1 MSGNIVTDVY
11 QQISSYLY
19 KGITMNTVVPKI
31 IFSLFFIVPLT
42 TYANNYDFKSGLW
55 EITTTAEI
63 IDTDAP
69 PEIEKMIRSMANNVE
84 TECINSPTAIFE
96 PDADDVQECKLNIKR
111 TSSNKLLFE
120 EVCTDAEGGGFS
132 NTAGEMNLNGKTL
145 TFLAESTTSDES
157 FSMKNKVLGSGK
169 HIGKCN
175 LSENNNNHSTFGANE
190 GFDIMS
196 MQKQLEHSRASAKVF
211 LESMQKLAKELSAG
225 TEHLISLPI
234 YKPST
239 LLSNS
244 IDGYELSDANTS
256 LPVATFSTADSVE
269 TVSDFYK
276 KSLPSFQ
283 FSEIGSGYNFME
295 EIPDDLFLQ
304 MNDFKNTTIYSVPH
318 VVIYTAN
325 KETIIHLWYT
335 AK

>member
-120 EVCTDAEGGGFS
+120 DVCTDAEGGGFS

-196 MQKQLEHSRASAKVF
+196 MQK
-211 LESMQKLAKELSAG
+211 LAKELSAG

-239 LLSNS
+239 LSSNY

-283 FSEIGSGYNFME
+283 FSEIGSGYHFME

-325 KETIIHLWYT
+325 KETIIYLWYT

>member
-196 MQKQLEHSRASAKVF
+196 MQK
-211 LESMQKLAKELSAG
+211 LAKELSAG

-283 FSEIGSGYNFME
+283 FSEIGSGYHFME

-325 KETIIHLWYT
+325 KETIIHLYYT

>member
-196 MQKQLEHSRASAKVF
+196 MQKQLEHSRAGAKVF

-239 LLSNS
+239 LLSHS
-244 IDGYELSDANTS
+244 IISYEFSDDNT

-283 FSEIGSGYNFME
+283 FSEIGSSYNFME

-304 MNDFKNTTIYSVPH
+304 INDFKNTTIYSVPH

-325 KETIIHLWYT
+325 KDTIIHLYYT

>member
-1 MSGNIVTDVY
+1 
-11 QQISSYLY
+11 
-19 KGITMNTVVPKI
+19 
-31 IFSLFFIVPLT
+31 
-42 TYANNYDFKSGLW
+42 
-55 EITTTAEI
+55 
-63 IDTDAP
+63 
-69 PEIEKMIRSMANNVE
+69 
-84 TECINSPTAIFE
+84 
-96 PDADDVQECKLNIKR
+96 
-111 TSSNKLLFE
+111 
-120 EVCTDAEGGGFS
+120 
-132 NTAGEMNLNGKTL
+132 MNLNGKTL

-196 MQKQLEHSRASAKVF
+196 MQK
-211 LESMQKLAKELSAG
+211 LAKELSAG

-239 LLSNS
+239 LSSNY

-283 FSEIGSGYNFME
+283 FSEIGLGYHFME

-318 VVIYTAN
+318 VVIYTGN
-325 KETIIHLWYT
+325 KETIIHLYYT

>member
-196 MQKQLEHSRASAKVF
+196 MQK
-211 LESMQKLAKELSAG
+211 LAKELSAG

-304 MNDFKNTTIYSVPH
+304 INDFKNSTIYSVPH